1 MGRAV
6 HEFDWGAPWPWQ
18 QSRNASLASSAHRF
32 TVDEF
37 ARMGEAGICT
47 GDDRVELIDGEIVE
61 MTPIGALHA
70 GLVSCLT
77 ELIVTRLSGRA
88 RLRWMTRAVSASR
101 PGNQLAPAARR
112 PSATPV

>member
-6 HEFDWGAPWPWQ
+6 HELDWGCAM
-18 QSRNASLASSAHRF
+18 ALAAEQERVAGVQRCRF

-70 GLVSCLT
+70 GLVSRPT